1 MIHNLENRTKFNK
14 SELKTLQ
21 QHFMDL
27 AAKQGNEN
35 TITEAEFR
43 EALASIGI
51 VESDRV
57 ILHQVFTTMDT
68 QSVKQINFK
77 DFVTAASILVASDN
91 VKDKLNFSFSMYCG
105 EGKKEVS
112 KEDMSNILTHLNSA
126 SSWFGTPALT
136 AEEIS
141 GLVSEVFEKH
151 DLEKTGQLNYAEYM
165 HAVAENPV
173 IVQFLKG
180 DKGEGERRVTKNI
193 QLPIWWVD
201 FEVHLNGAGVESYES
216 LIQSEELKA
225 LVKVT
230 REDSS
235 CKSVIITTL
244 ELDEGKKGFSVRE
257 EWHGPFNSLT
267 VTESAFVKKLTELGD
282 AAAYTL
288 KVKENIYL

>member
-1 MIHNLENRTKFNK
+1 
-14 SELKTLQ
+14 
-21 QHFMDL
+21 
-27 AAKQGNEN
+27 
-35 TITEAEFR
+35 
-43 EALASIGI
+43 
-51 VESDRV
+51 
-57 ILHQVFTTMDT
+57 MDT

-126 SSWFGTPALT
+126 SSWFGTLALT

-141 GLVSEVFEKH
+141 TLVSEVFEKH

-201 FEVHLNGAGVESYES
+201 FEVS
-216 LIQSEELKA
+216 
-225 LVKVT
+225 
-230 REDSS
+230 D
-235 CKSVIITTL
+235 KSAAV
-244 ELDEGKKGFSVRE
+244 SR
-257 EWHGPFNSLT
+257 SQR
-267 VTESAFVKKLTELGD
+267 KLPPHNP
-282 AAAYTL
+282 
-288 KVKENIYL
+288 K